1 MAFETRKVAL
11 PDAAGELID
20 RTAYEPVYV
29 QLVNI
34 LRRQV
39 AGGVLRA
46 GDQLP
51 SEAQLCRRYG
61 VSPMTVRR
69 AINILVDQGVVVTE
83 QGRGTFI
90 RPVELGTASFQ
101 LQRLQDLFDDELHT
115 TVKLL
120 QARIVAADERTT
132 QKLQLAPGGRVIYIR
147 RLILARA
154 EPTLCHVEY
163 LVYDPTRPVVEAE
176 MDVTS
181 LRGLFGGTGAT
192 VMKHGDLSVEATLL
206 TEEEADWLQA
216 TRPAAAFR
224 IEHLFYDFDD
234 RPVSWGWF
242 ICRSDRLRFT
252 SHIGVR
258 ESA

>member
-1 MAFETRKVAL
+1 METKKIAL
-11 PDAAGELID
+11 SGESGEFID
-20 RTAYEPVYV
+20 RDSFEPVYA
-29 QLVNI
+29 QLVGI

-39 AGGVLRA
+39 ACGVLRP

-69 AINILVDQGVVVTE
+69 AINILVDQGVVVAE

-101 LQRLQDLFDDELHT
+101 LQRLQELFDDEPHT

-120 QARIVAADERTT
+120 QARIVAADERAAGR
-132 QKLQLAPGGRVIYIR
+132 LEVAPGQRVIYLR
-147 RLILARA
+147 RLILSRG

-163 LVYDPTRPVVEAE
+163 VVYDPARPVVEAE
-176 MDVTS
+176 MDVTA

-192 VMKHGDLSVEATLL
+192 MLKRGDLSVEATLL
-206 TEEEADWLQA
+206 TEDEAELLQA
-216 TRPAAAFR
+216 ARPAAAFR
-224 IEHLFYDFDD
+224 IEHLFFDFDD

>member
-1 MAFETRKVAL
+1 MDMQK
-11 PDAAGELID
+11 AAGSGESEGID
-20 RTAYEPVYV
+20 RTAFEPVYA

-39 AGGVLRA
+39 ASGFLRP

-61 VSPMTVRR
+61 ISPMTVRR
-69 AINILVDQGVVVTE
+69 AINILVDQGIVVAE

-101 LQRLQDLFDDELHT
+101 LQRLQELFEDDPRN
-115 TVKLL
+115 TVRLL
-120 QARIVAADERTT
+120 QARIMAADERTAA
-132 QKLQLAPGGRVIYIR
+132 KLQVAPGQRVIYIR
-147 RLILARA
+147 RLILACD

-163 LVYDPTRPVVEAE
+163 VVYDPARPVVEAE
-176 MDVTS
+176 MDVTA
-181 LRGLFGGTGAT
+181 LRGLFGGAGAT
-192 VMKHGDLSVEATLL
+192 MLKHGDLSVEATLL
-206 TEEEADWLQA
+206 TEEEAALLQA
-216 TRPAAAFR
+216 SRPAAAFR
-224 IEHLFYDFDD
+224 IEHLFFDFDD

-252 SHIGVR
+252 SRLGLR
-258 ESA
+258 GAE

>member
-1 MAFETRKVAL
+1 METGKVEFSGGRPEA
-11 PDAAGELID
+11 ID
-20 RTAYEPVYV
+20 RESFEPIYA
-29 QLVNI
+29 QLVGI

-39 AGGVLRA
+39 ASGVLRP

-51 SEAQLCRRYG
+51 SEAQLCRRYQ

-69 AINILVDQGVVVTE
+69 AINILVDQGVVVAE

-120 QARIVAADERTT
+120 QARIVAADERTAH
-132 QKLQLAPGGRVIYIR
+132 KLQLAPGGRVIYIR

-181 LRGLFGGTGAT
+181 LRGLFGGAGAT

-234 RPVSWGWF
+234 QPVSWGWF

-258 ESA
+258 ETA